1 MSWKQRAES
10 EQYASRSRPAFLK
23 EALAPTK
30 AHQPKVVQHELR
42 ATSFAADDYK
52 DDGFNPQ
59 GAFLFVMLMLAG
71 YAIYW
76 FYIWYIVVIE
86 RA

>member
-1 MSWKQRAES
+1 MSWKQRTES
-10 EQYASRSRPAFLK
+10 EAYTSRSRPAFLK
-23 EALAPTK
+23 EAHAPAK
-30 AHQPKVVQHELR
+30 AHQPKAELR
-42 ATSFAADDYK
+42 ATPFAADDYK

-59 GAFLFVMLMLAG
+59 GAFIFVMLMLAG

>member
-1 MSWKQRAES
+1 MSWKQRTES
-10 EQYASRSRPAFLK
+10 EPYASRNRPAFLK
-23 EALAPTK
+23 EAHASAK
-30 AHQPKVVQHELR
+30 ADHHELR
-42 ATSFAADDYK
+42 VTSFAADDYR

-76 FYIWYIVVIE
+76 FYIWYVVVIE